1 VVESAVEDIMRGGKS
16 LLVLLVVAL
25 GLGAYIYFVESK
37 RDVDDTAK
45 KDKVFAVQAGS
56 IDEITI
62 HSASG
67 QETTLKKT
75 GDDWAVT
82 APVQA
87 PADQSAVS
95 SIASTIETLDVQNAL
110 EDNPPSVAQYGL
122 DPVRFS
128 VTFKTRGDSTPH
140 RLDVGNKTP
149 TGSDLYARVGG
160 QPRLFLISGYLED
173 TLNRTTFDLRD
184 KTALKFDRDQVT
196 TITLEHA
203 GSPAVTLTKSGADWR
218 LSAPIQTAA
227 DLDSVNT
234 LLSRLSGEQ
243 MKSIVAGDSGEP
255 SAAELRKYG
264 LDKPQA
270 TVTLGAGSTR
280 ASLALGAKTDAG
292 TLYARD
298 LSRPLVF
305 TVDSTLATDLDKKP
319 QDLRV
324 KDIFAFRS
332 YSALGIDVTRA
343 GTTYSF
349 AKSTGKPA
357 EGQTTA
363 TDVWKETK
371 PEAKD
376 VNTTGFTD
384 FLNSISSLR
393 ASSFVDQPL
402 AKGED
407 VVIAARSGDAAKP
420 VTERVTL
427 RKSGDT
433 VQAIVDGQSGAA
445 VVSTADFDKAM
456 TQFKELTGT
465 K

>member
-1 VVESAVEDIMRGGKS
+1 MRGGKS
-16 LLVLLVVAL
+16 LLVLLIVAL

-62 HSASG
+62 RSASG
-67 QETTLKKT
+67 DETTLKKT
-75 GDDWAVT
+75 GTDWAVT

-87 PADQSAVS
+87 PADQSTAS
-95 SIASTIETLDVQNAL
+95 SIASTIETLDIQNSL
-110 EDNPPSVAQYGL
+110 EDNPPSVTQYGL
-122 DPVRFS
+122 DPARFS
-128 VTFKTRGDSTPH
+128 VTFKAKGDQTSH

-149 TGSDLYARVGG
+149 TGSDLYARIGG
-160 QPRLFLISGYLED
+160 QPKLFLISGYLED
-173 TLNRTTFDLRD
+173 TLNRTTFDLRN
-184 KTALKFDRDQVT
+184 KTALTFDRDQVT
-196 TITLEHA
+196 TITLDHA

-218 LSAPIQTAA
+218 LSAPVQTAA

-234 LLSRLSGEQ
+234 ILSRLSGEQ
-243 MKSIVAGDSGEP
+243 MKAIVAGDT
-255 SAAELRKYG
+255 AAPTPADLKKYG

-280 ASLALGAKTDAG
+280 AALAIGAKKDDG

-305 TVDSTLATDLDKKP
+305 TVDATLAADLEKKP
-319 QDLRV
+319 QDFRV
-324 KDIFAFRS
+324 KDVFAFRS
-332 YSALGIDVTRA
+332 YSALGVDVTRA

-349 AKSTGKPA
+349 AKSTGAPA
-357 EGQTTA
+357 KGETTP

-393 ASSFVDQPL
+393 ASSFVDHPL
-402 AKGED
+402 AKGDD

-420 VTERVTL
+420 VSERVTL
-427 RKSGDT
+427 RKSGDV
-433 VQAIVDGQSGAA
+433 VQAIVDGQPGAA
-445 VVSTADFDKAM
+445 VVSTPDFDKAM
-456 TQFKELTGT
+456 GQFKELTGT